1 MRVGASG
8 GRAGAPDESRDR
20 VVVEEPLEVRVGE
33 RSLLVTMRTPGADF
47 DLVRGL
53 LFTEELVADPADVG
67 ALAYCRDVP
76 DEARGNVVTVSLV
89 PGAGIVEENAI
100 RIGLISSACGV
111 CGKSTLEA
119 VAVQC
124 KPVEPGPRLTP
135 ELVMGLPQELR
146 DGQTVFDAT
155 GGLHAACLFDS
166 KGKRLALAEDVGR
179 HNTVDKIIGEAMRFG
194 RLPLRDTILLVSG
207 RAGFEIVQKARR
219 AGIPVVASVSAPS
232 SLALELA
239 RDGGQTLIG
248 FLRDGRFNVYCGEQ
262 RFDPPL

>member
-1 MRVGASG
+1 MHVGA
-8 GRAGAPDESRDR
+8 RAGLQPNGSEQ

-53 LFTEELVADPADVG
+53 LFTEELVADPADIS
-67 ALAYCRDVP
+67 ALSYCRDVP
-76 DEARGNVVTVSLV
+76 AEACGNVVTVSLV
-89 PGAGIVEENAI
+89 PGSSIVEENAI

-124 KPVEPGPRLTP
+124 AAVAEGPVLSR
-135 ELVMGLPQELR
+135 ELIMSLPKLLR

-155 GGLHAACLFDS
+155 GGLHGAGLFNAS
-166 KGKRLALAEDVGR
+166 GKCLALAEDIGR
-179 HNTVDKIIGEAMRFG
+179 HNAVDKIIGEALRFG

-207 RAGFEIVQKARR
+207 RAGFEIVQKSRR
-219 AGIPVVASVSAPS
+219 AGIPVLASVSAPS
-232 SLALELA
+232 SLAVELA

-262 RFDPPL
+262 RFVPKL